1 MDAHRSTYVLQVA
14 CKLTLIPL
22 ASGGQALRPIGQRLR
37 QQDDLAGVMLSKLPV
52 IGTIEFL
59 NAGRAALQDGNC
71 LS

>member
-37 QQDDLAGVMLSKLPV
+37 QRDDLAGGDAVEITS
-52 IGTIEFL
+52 
-59 NAGRAALQDGNC
+59 NRDY
-71 LS
+71 